1 MDDRD
6 LSFGICGWGAG
17 PWSVWARRWGEALG
31 LEGWGAVVGMRD
43 KKSLSTGLRL
53 LV

>member
-1 MDDRD
+1 M
-6 LSFGICGWGAG
+6 
-17 PWSVWARRWGEALG
+17 RRRAVDCRAVECMGEALG
-31 LEGWGAVVGMRD
+31 LEGWGAVVGSRD

>member
-1 MDDRD
+1 MRRRAVDCRAVDCRD
-6 LSFGICGWGAG
+6 
-17 PWSVWARRWGEALG
+17 VALG
-31 LEGWGAVVGMRD
+31 LEGWGAVVGSRD